1 MPEHDQSSGLLRPAF
16 RQFLPAALMLMASV
30 LPAAAQQKSKIT
42 LAYSASAA
50 FTNAFVAADQGIFSK
65 HGLDVEMKLI
75 PNSSTLPAALAS
87 NSLQIGGTTAPV
99 TLQAVEAGIDLVVLG
114 GGGITAKDQDEA
126 AVLAHEGTNIRE
138 PKDFIG
144 KRVGTPGLN
153 AYLHV
158 LFRQWLADRGVDWR
172 KVTFVEVPFAQLAD
186 VLRAGQ
192 VDAILI
198 GEPFKSRA
206 LDTKAGYLVAP
217 YVNEFPAGITSIWY
231 VATRKWADTEKD
243 AAKAFQAALTEATS
257 LAMSNSGVERK
268 AIATYVK
275 LPPEALAKLPIPSL
289 QANVPPE
296 KVSFWIKMGL
306 DQGLLRKK
314 LDPNRVPWP

>member
-1 MPEHDQSSGLLRPAF
+1 MPTRISLERASWAGLGLVTFMLAF
-16 RQFLPAALMLMASV
+16 SAAPST
-30 LPAAAQQKSKIT
+30 AQQKSKIT

-50 FTNAFVAADQGIFSK
+50 FTNAFVAADQGIFAK

-87 NSLQIGGTTAPV
+87 SSLQIGGTTAPV
-99 TLQAVEAGIDLVVLG
+99 TLQAIEAGIDLVILG
-114 GGGITAKDQDEA
+114 GGGVTAKGQDEA

-138 PKDFIG
+138 PKDFVG

-153 AYLHV
+153 AYLHI
-158 LFRQWLADRGVDWR
+158 LFRQWLTDRGVDWH

-217 YVNEFPAGITSIWY
+217 YVSEFPPGVTSVWY
-231 VATRKWADTEKD
+231 VGTRKWADAEKD
-243 AAKAFQAALTEATS
+243 TAKAFQAALAEATN
-257 LAMSNSGVERK
+257 LATSNGDIERK

-275 LPPEALAKLPIPSL
+275 LPPEALAKLPIPAQQDKVSPD
-289 QANVPPE
+289 Q
-296 KVSFWIKMGL
+296 VSFWIKMGL

-314 LDPNRVPWP
+314 LDP